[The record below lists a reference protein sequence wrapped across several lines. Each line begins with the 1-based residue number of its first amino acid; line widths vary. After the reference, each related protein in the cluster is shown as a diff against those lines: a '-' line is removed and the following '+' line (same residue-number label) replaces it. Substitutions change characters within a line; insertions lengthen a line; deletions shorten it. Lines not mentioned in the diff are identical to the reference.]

1 MKIKKMTENTDHNA
15 ILLQVMAHD
24 LLAPLTAIKWQ
35 VELLEKNYSDKEKR
49 ERYLK
54 GLAESTELGIALSK
68 HAHVAGKVLSHS
80 YEGDIEQAKLSHVV
94 HTAVADMHLQYERH
108 ALVLKADI
116 TEEEVEQPVDIA
128 LTQLYVWS
136 VAKFFLTCALPQ
148 TEVSMKGTR
157 GTDESGNTMYV
168 FIVSAPNISNAEEY
182 VQTLTTQ
189 ENKGAFDQSA
199 VFSKLINE
207 TATVLR
213 VSVRPQA
220 EAGVLTI
227 TSIFR

>member
-1 MKIKKMTENTDHNA
+1 MTENPDHNA
-15 ILLQVMAHD
+15 LLLQVMAHD

-80 YEGDIEQAKLSHVV
+80 YEGDTEQAKLSHVI
-94 HTAVADMHLQYERH
+94 HEAVADMHLQYERH

-116 TEEEVEQPVDIA
+116 TEEEVEQAVDVA
-128 LTQLYVWS
+128 LTKLYVWT

-148 TEVSMKGTR
+148 TEVSMKGAR
-157 GTDESGNTMYV
+157 GTNESGNASYV
-168 FIVSAPNISNAEEY
+168 FTVSAPNVSNPDDY

-207 TATVLR
+207 TAAVLR
-213 VSVRPQA
+213 VSMKPQA
-220 EAGVLTI
+220 VSGVFTI
-227 TSIFR
+227 TSTFE